1 MNAEKILAALAG
13 NASYSFEFDVTA
25 GIVENDIIGKSGINY
40 TKKAGLSSPCLFN
53 DLISRFFGEEIKC
66 RFLNNSRKKSVSSEY
81 LLNLYLSGETRYEV
95 NVFYP
100 ETNSYYRNLYFL
112 YEDENSG
119 HIFAYVI
126 SREITEV
133 ENAIFTSSGEKKNRE
148 QVDREV
154 FYKNMLDA
162 QASGILAYSYPGY
175 QIIAANAETLRMFG
189 LNSIDELK
197 SNLREI
203 VENTYYPSPIT
214 VEKLKSLRTMDAS
227 VDYDCILNKG
237 TENERTVIAKTRIIY
252 SPHGKRIIYTTY
264 VDASEMQALKT
275 VVENAESGNRAKSD
289 FLFNMSHDLYT
300 PMNAVIGYAELIE
313 THWDDRVSAKKY
325 LAKLMDS
332 SKFLMFLLNNAI
344 ELASLESGKEKI
356 KESLANAESFNDMLD
371 AIIEKAMQERKLHF
385 SRTVNVEHTNVMCDS
400 MKLRVVFLN
409 ILSNSLKYTPT
420 GGSISMELEEIPSGR
435 EGFALFRTVIS
446 DTGIGISPEFLPHIF
461 ENFSREQNTSKSGV
475 LGAGLGM
482 PVAKKLVE
490 LMGGSIF
497 VESELGKGTKVTV
510 NIPHRI
516 VERDELLRL
525 TKGKNTIERKLIEGK
540 RILLA
545 EDNELNAEISMMI
558 LSDVGFTVERVAD
571 GTEAVSAVE
580 KNPDDYYDL
589 VLMDIQMPL
598 MDGYKATNLI
608 RQLDGKKS
616 QIPILALS
624 ANALEEDKRMS
635 LAAGMNG
642 HISKPVDVSKL
653 CEAIFR
659 VLK

>member
-1 MNAEKILAALAG
+1 M
-13 NASYSFEFDVTA
+13 
-25 GIVENDIIGKSGINY
+25 
-40 TKKAGLSSPCLFN
+40 FN

-371 AIIEKAMQERKLHF
+371 AIIKKAMQERNLHF
-385 SRTVNVEHTNVMCDS
+385 SRTVNVGHTNVMCDS

-482 PVAKKLVE
+482 PVVKKLVE

>member
-1 MNAEKILAALAG
+1 MQ
-13 NASYSFEFDVTA
+13 
-25 GIVENDIIGKSGINY
+25 
-40 TKKAGLSSPCLFN
+40 
-53 DLISRFFGEEIKC
+53 ISEQFTE
-66 RFLNNSRKKSVSSEY
+66 KSVSSEY

-371 AIIEKAMQERKLHF
+371 AIIEKAMQERNLHF

-653 CEAIFR
+653 CDAIFR

>member
-148 QVDREV
+148 QVDSEV

-653 CEAIFR
+653 CDAIFR

>member
-148 QVDREV
+148 QVDSEV

-371 AIIEKAMQERKLHF
+371 AIIEKAMQERNLHF

-482 PVAKKLVE
+482 PVVKKLVE

-653 CEAIFR
+653 CDAIFR

>member
-1 MNAEKILAALAG
+1 
-13 NASYSFEFDVTA
+13 
-25 GIVENDIIGKSGINY
+25 
-40 TKKAGLSSPCLFN
+40 
-53 DLISRFFGEEIKC
+53 
-66 RFLNNSRKKSVSSEY
+66 
-81 LLNLYLSGETRYEV
+81 
-95 NVFYP
+95 
-100 ETNSYYRNLYFL
+100 
-112 YEDENSG
+112 
-119 HIFAYVI
+119 
-126 SREITEV
+126 
-133 ENAIFTSSGEKKNRE
+133 
-148 QVDREV
+148 
-154 FYKNMLDA
+154 
-162 QASGILAYSYPGY
+162 
-175 QIIAANAETLRMFG
+175 
-189 LNSIDELK
+189 
-197 SNLREI
+197 
-203 VENTYYPSPIT
+203 
-214 VEKLKSLRTMDAS
+214 
-227 VDYDCILNKG
+227 
-237 TENERTVIAKTRIIY
+237 
-252 SPHGKRIIYTTY
+252 
-264 VDASEMQALKT
+264 
-275 VVENAESGNRAKSD
+275 
-289 FLFNMSHDLYT
+289 
-300 PMNAVIGYAELIE
+300 MNAVIGYAELIE

-371 AIIEKAMQERKLHF
+371 AIIEKAMQERNLHF

-482 PVAKKLVE
+482 PVVKKLVE

-635 LAAGMNG
+635 LVAGMNG

>member
-148 QVDREV
+148 QVDSEV

-371 AIIEKAMQERKLHF
+371 AIIEKAMQERNLHF

-653 CEAIFR
+653 CDAIFR

>member
-1 MNAEKILAALAG
+1 M
-13 NASYSFEFDVTA
+13 
-25 GIVENDIIGKSGINY
+25 
-40 TKKAGLSSPCLFN
+40 FN

-371 AIIEKAMQERKLHF
+371 AIIEKAMQERNLHF

-482 PVAKKLVE
+482 PVVKKLVE

-653 CEAIFR
+653 CDAIFR